1 METVEL
7 DGKNY
12 VISLELVVNGS
23 KYLHLANIENPEDFC
38 IRKVEMENGE
48 EYLVGLESREEFN
61 TVLEAFADKHREDL
75 EI

>member
-23 KYLHLANIENPEDFC
+23 KYLHLENIENPEDFC
-38 IRKVEMENGE
+38 IRKVEIEDGE
-48 EYLVGLESREEFN
+48 EYLVGLDSREEFN
-61 TVLEAFADKHREDL
+61 TVLEAFANKHREDL